1 MDSGFQTDLVYS
13 GGSDRNAVIQSLE
26 LHRPDIA
33 ELLVHRGFS
42 TAGEACYGSA
52 YSGYTP
58 IHLAAI
64 CRHCCNI
71 LNLLL
76 NKTSEEGE
84 FHLTAPVH
92 PLHIAAA
99 RSNTAAIECLLKYYS
114 RSMQGSLSIS
124 NIDNRDRKNS
134 SNRSPTVSESENR
147 GISPMAKVIVN
158 LHIRDS
164 HLRRPWKLT
173 DHLWTTGLEA
183 ATPLHL
189 AALAGDSKSA
199 EVLLLHG
206 ADVHS
211 LSESNET
218 PLHLAAGVGSTSM
231 VRLLLRHGA
240 KLDARN
246 STYQTP
252 ALVAATR
259 GQWAVFQELFKAG
272 CDLSLKDEHN
282 LGIADVVIRFPV
294 KPTLPLY
301 WKNASAI
308 DRVSASP
315 TMYRSALWWAC
326 GIRTSAFF
334 SCLLNREK
342 LQMDPTGFDSV
353 GGCRLITR
361 NRHTLLKMLLKW
373 LPKDCPA
380 MESINDRKPHGA
392 HSPLCVAASVC
403 NIDAMRLLL
412 DFSVDVDS
420 EGHDDGTP
428 LMVAC
433 KAGHLRAVEFL
444 VRQGACISYCR
455 GTEICNAI
463 SHAERYPDIKEW
475 LLVGRY
481 TQQRKIDV
489 ATEADAPETVCQQ
502 WAGLMKVEVPLI
514 ARYGQ
519 FAEESLLQYA
529 IRLAQYKR
537 DFEGYVLRWGDDIPI
552 PFITLSL

>member
-1 MDSGFQTDLVYS
+1 M
-13 GGSDRNAVIQSLE
+13 
-26 LHRPDIA
+26 
-33 ELLVHRGFS
+33 
-42 TAGEACYGSA
+42 
-52 YSGYTP
+52 
-58 IHLAAI
+58 
-64 CRHCCNI
+64 CCHI
-71 LNLLL
+71 LGLLL
-76 NKTSEEGE
+76 DRIRPKDD
-84 FHLTAPVH
+84 FHMTAPVL

-99 RSNTAAIECLLKYYS
+99 RSNTAAIISFLEHYS
-114 RSMQGSLSIS
+114 RSVRGFAFNS
-124 NIDNRDRKNS
+124 NVKRRDEERS
-134 SNRSPTVSESENR
+134 SKTNPIVSDSKSHGISPTVK
-147 GISPMAKVIVN
+147 MIVN

-164 HLRRPWKLT
+164 HLRQPWKLT
-173 DHLWTTGLEA
+173 DHLWTIGLEA

-189 AALAGDSKSA
+189 AALVGDSKSA
-199 EVLLLHG
+199 EILLFYG

-211 LSESNET
+211 LSGSNET
-218 PLHLAAGVGSTSM
+218 PLHLAAGAGSISM

-240 KLDARN
+240 KVDARN
-246 STYQTP
+246 SMYQTP
-252 ALVAATR
+252 ALVAAMK
-259 GQWAVFQELFKAG
+259 GSWAVFQELIEADS
-272 CDLSLKDEHN
+272 DLTLRDENHD
-282 LGIADVVIRFPV
+282 GFADFIIRRPE
-294 KPTLPLY
+294 KPIFDLY
-301 WKNASAI
+301 LENASVV
-308 DRVSASP
+308 DMVSAP
-315 TMYRSALWWAC
+315 QTVNRSALWWAC
-326 GIRTSAFF
+326 GFYTPALF
-334 SCLLNREK
+334 SCLLNREE
-342 LQMDPTGFDSV
+342 LQTDPESV
-353 GGCRLITR
+353 SSIGGCRLITR
-361 NRHTLLKMLLKW
+361 NRNALLRMLLKW

-380 MESINDRKPHGA
+380 MGSINERKPYGA

-403 NIDAMRLLL
+403 NIDGMRLLL
-412 DFSVDVDS
+412 DLGADVDY
-420 EGHDDGTP
+420 EGHEDGTP

-489 ATEADAPETVCQQ
+489 SAEADAPERVCQP

-537 DFEGYVLRWGDDIPI
+537 DFEGYVLRWGDDVPI